1 MLKHK
6 KIPFIVLI
14 VIVLIAVFSFIRNA
28 NKIDNKVVKKEIKP
42 FMGDIFLGVTTT
54 GGVEPQNRLEIKPS
68 INGRV
73 EEMFV
78 HEGDKVKKGT
88 VLAMMSSTE
97 RAALVDAAR
106 AKDDET
112 LKYWEEVY
120 KESPIISP
128 IDGEVIVRS
137 VEPGQTVT
145 TNDDVVVLSDRLIVN
160 AQLDE
165 TDIAKVLI
173 GQTALITLD
182 AYPDVKIE
190 GVVDHIA
197 YESKLVNNVT
207 IYDVDILPRQ
217 VPDFFRSGMSTNVEI
232 IEDQRKNVLL
242 IPVGAIIRGRN
253 RIFVMVK
260 SGNSKTFEKKEI
272 KTGLSDEKNIEVV
285 SGLSAGDII
294 VVSDQAYSFSK
305 KKEGSNPFM
314 PSRGQ
319 GR

>member
-1 MLKHK
+1 MFKHK
-6 KIPFIVLI
+6 KIPLI
-14 VIVLIAVFSFIRNA
+14 VFIIIVLIAVFSFIRNT

-42 FMGDIFLGVTTT
+42 FRGDITLSVTTT
-54 GGVEPQNRLEIKPS
+54 GDVEPQNRLEIKPS
-68 INGRV
+68 INGRI

-78 HEGDKVKKGT
+78 QEGDKVKKGA
-88 VLAMMSSTE
+88 VLALMSATE

-120 KESPIISP
+120 KKSPIISP
-128 IDGEVIVRS
+128 MDGEVIVRS

-145 TNDDVVVLSDRLIVN
+145 TNDDVVVLSDRLIIN

-165 TDIAKVLI
+165 TDIAEVKV
-173 GQTALITLD
+173 GQIALITLD
-182 AYPDVKIE
+182 AYPDVNIE

-207 IYDVDILPRQ
+207 IYDVDIVARE

-242 IPVGAIIRGRN
+242 IPVGAVISDKGGV
-253 RIFVMVK
+253 FVMVK
-260 SGNSKTFEKKEI
+260 NRRSKTFEKKEI
-272 KTGLSDEKNIEVV
+272 KTGLSDEKNIEIV
-285 SGLSAGDII
+285 SGLSAGDLV
-294 VVSDQAYSFSK
+294 VVSGQAYSSSRK
-305 KKEGSNPFM
+305 KTGSNPFM
-314 PSRGQ
+314 PFRGQ
-319 GR
+319 KK